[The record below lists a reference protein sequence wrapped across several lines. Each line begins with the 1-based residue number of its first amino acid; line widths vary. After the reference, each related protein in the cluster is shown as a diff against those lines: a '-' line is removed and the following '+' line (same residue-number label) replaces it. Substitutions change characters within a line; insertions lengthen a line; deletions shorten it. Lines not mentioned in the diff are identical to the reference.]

1 MNSIDKWEQAFL
13 FYNLEDNTW
22 VAYETLPPNYSLT
35 AGEEENTHAFVDIS
49 HWTQADLDEFD
60 KSEELQRLAIIE
72 SLEFTEFSKQM
83 REHGSGAGIVFG
95 IGGNK

>member
-1 MNSIDKWEQAFL
+1 MNLNNIDQAFL

-22 VAYETLPPNYSLT
+22 IAYETLPVNYSLT
-35 AGEEENTHAFVDIS
+35 AGEDENTHAFVDIS

-60 KSEELQRLAIIE
+60 KSDELQRLAIIE

-83 REHGSGAGIVFG
+83 REHESNIGLAFG
-95 IGGNK
+95 MN